1 MIRDGTGAQGAT
13 HFGELKALQAP
24 QNTPP
29 AQLEF
34 ADGVSELLEISEKS
48 SKREKTGRTEGQ
60 ILIPIFKTGWI
71 LNMNH
76 QLQDWSLNKW
86 VSSWKR
92 ACNH

>member
-76 QLQDWSLNKW
+76 QLQDWLLNKW